1 MGRAVILKTLRG
13 AALAAALAVSAA
25 WPGNAA
31 AQDSPACDTLPPF
44 AIAERYVANDLHRR
58 ALALIADAEAPDRA
72 ARAAEILQPLSAAF
86 NEMTRTQGATPG
98 RLAIVAADWA
108 KLATIADQGRY
119 GESAGQIQRKAF
131 ETLLAN
137 ATDAVEADNL
147 VDLAATQATSL
158 EEKLDAVR
166 RHRQATGDDARQVAA
181 LRDLM
186 RDHSEPGEEMA
197 FARLMREIAPGT
209 GNPRAVYTADGAY
222 VRAVA
227 AGASDASA
235 RDIATALLPVAA
247 ERLERT
253 RAAAERGEIEFA
265 DDGCYAEDKVV
276 WAINGILK
284 GNLPQAAMEANYA
297 IEALEAVTFGELETD
312 FVGASEIYFELL
324 TLRAIDDAKYRD
336 LMRYFALINP
346 GANGADSGEAGMAV
360 SGADIFESMLL
371 PDLAREFLRD
381 AKAWSADGAE
391 PHMRFRTLLRSLRF
405 EWKSGGTSRL
415 DDDVAEAR
423 AIVAAH
429 GDGIDPIERIQ
440 FALFEA
446 EFLDSRLDDRG
457 ATEALARAVDIA
469 LAEVEGT
476 FGAQNVT
483 MEFQGDISRLVV
495 DHLRG
500 RFCEGCDAL
509 MAPIVA
515 RFWSAA
521 VLYDIDAIEGGMSD
535 SSVSRE
541 MTAQLAVSSG
551 PVADGLR
558 GEVEAE
564 LDRLASFVS
573 EQIPRSS
580 PARKV
585 LDRLKPDERRTM
597 LVAASLFPL
606 GEGMIGDDD
615 RWART
620 VLLLAERDLQ
630 KKRRALK
637 PMVDGFAEH
646 LSEFGADMSAFGQLE
661 SYGRVLADLRM
672 TLSARVFFESV
683 DRLAGPDHGIEYWNE
698 PDSVGR
704 RQLAKTLAP
713 VYARLGRY
721 AFEDKDWKATAALLD
736 ETSALTTERLQQE
749 WRVGNE
755 QVGLLYRAFQP
766 ALRLAAQLRFFL
778 ATNDKARKSVPDT
791 LERTFADLQSAMLGD
806 TALAM
811 QASIRNSIVR
821 DPVLREA
828 IERRDRA
835 RSRLAQMEATEAMV
849 PSKLPWVVE
858 ARRAAAAGEI
868 DAASTVIAERLT
880 VSEDFAALAPA
891 TIDQAAAVLARDEAL
906 AVLHAGSNNVFGF
919 VLRPGRQPFL
929 FVSKIA
935 QAELSDRVTRLR
947 RDAASFGAVDVANS
961 AALYDVLLKP
971 AEAELDGIGHL
982 VVIADGPLPGL
993 PWAMLSTGAST
1004 AKLGGGKTAE
1014 VRGAKPI
1021 VGGDDA
1027 GGADWA
1033 AQPFLIRRFPVS
1045 LAPSV
1050 SSLVAQRPGL
1060 ATSQATKPF
1069 LGIGDPLLRG
1079 RRAASEIEIS
1089 ALFSRDGG
1097 LDAAALSDLAP
1108 LPETAA
1114 ELTALAGSLGADAGD
1129 LLLGERATETELA
1142 ARSLSDYRVLAF
1154 ATHGILAGE
1163 IGGTAEPGLV
1173 LSPES
1178 GAAGRDGY
1186 LSLSEI
1192 MSLRL
1197 DADLVILSA
1206 CNTGGADGRPRAEW
1220 MSGLARGF
1228 IAAGARQL
1236 LVTLWSIPSEPT
1248 VRLTTGMTAAYAA
1261 EPGLGWPR
1269 ALQRSIVSM
1278 LESPGSPVEAHPASW
1293 ASFTVLGVDALRR

>member
-1 MGRAVILKTLRG
+1 MGRAAFLGSVRGLVLG
-13 AALAAALAVSAA
+13 AALAVLLAGT
-25 WPGNAA
+25 PGTPAQAA
-31 AQDSPACDTLPPF
+31 AACDELPEF
-44 AIAERYVANDLHRR
+44 SIAEPYVANDLHRQ
-58 ALALIADAEAPDRA
+58 ALELIADTQAPDRA

-86 NEMTRTQGATPG
+86 NEMTRTQAATPG

-108 KLATIADQGRY
+108 RLARIADQGRY
-119 GESAGQIQRKAF
+119 GEGAGQILRKAF
-131 ETLLAN
+131 DTLLAN
-137 ATDAVEADNL
+137 AADAVEADYL

-158 EEKLDAVR
+158 EEKLEAVR
-166 RHRQATGDDARQVAA
+166 RHRKVTGDDARQVAA
-181 LRDLM
+181 LRDFM
-186 RDHSEPGEEMA
+186 RDYQDATEELA

-209 GNPRAVYTADGAY
+209 GNARAAYSADGAY

-227 AGASDASA
+227 TGAGGESA
-235 RDIATALLPVAA
+235 AEIATALLPVAK

-253 RAAAERGEIEFA
+253 RAAAERGDIEFA
-265 DDGCYAEDKVV
+265 DDRCFTDDKVV
-276 WAINGILK
+276 WAINEVLK
-284 GNLPQAAMEANYA
+284 GSLPQAGMEANYEV
-297 IEALEAVTFGELETD
+297 EALEAVTFGELETD

-346 GANGADSGEAGMAV
+346 EANGADAGEAGMAV
-360 SGADIFESMLL
+360 SGADIFESMLM

-391 PHMRFRTLLRSLRF
+391 PRMRFTTLLRSLRF

-423 AIVAAH
+423 AIIAAH
-429 GDGIDPIERIQ
+429 GDAIDPIQRIQ

-469 LAEVEGT
+469 LGEVEGP

-521 VLYDIDAIEGGMSD
+521 VLYDTEAIDGGMSD
-535 SSVSRE
+535 SRASRD
-541 MTAQLAVSSG
+541 MTAQLAASSG
-551 PVADGLR
+551 PVAGALR
-558 GEVEAE
+558 GEIAAE

-573 EQIPRSS
+573 RQIPRSS

-585 LDRLKPDERRTM
+585 LDRLKPDDRRDM

-606 GEGMIGDDD
+606 QEGMIGDDD
-615 RWART
+615 RWTRT
-620 VLLLAERDLQ
+620 VLFLAERDLP

-637 PMVDGFAEH
+637 PMVDGFAQH

-661 SYGRVLADLRM
+661 TYGRILADLRLP
-672 TLSARVFFESV
+672 LSARVFFESV
-683 DRLAGPDHGIEYWNE
+683 DRLAKPGHGIEYWNE
-698 PDSVGR
+698 PDAVGR

-721 AFEDKDWKATAALLD
+721 AFEDKDWKGAAALLD

-778 ATNDKARKSVPDT
+778 ATNDKARKSVPDA

-821 DPVLREA
+821 DPYLREA

-858 ARRAAAAGEI
+858 ARRAAADSEI
-868 DAASTVIAERLT
+868 AAASTVIAERLT
-880 VSEDFAALAPA
+880 VSEDFAALVPA
-891 TIDQAAAVLARDEAL
+891 TIDQAAAVLAADEAL
-906 AVLHAGSNNVFGF
+906 AILHAGSNSVFGF
-919 VLRPGRQPFL
+919 VLRPGRKPFL
-929 FVSKIA
+929 FVSKVE
-935 QAELSDRVTRLR
+935 QAELSDRVARLR
-947 RDAASFGAVDVANS
+947 RDAASFGAVDMANS
-961 AALYDVLLKP
+961 AALYDLLLRP
-971 AEAELDGIGHL
+971 AAVELAGIGHL

-1004 AKLGGGKTAE
+1004 AKLGSRKAVE

-1033 AQPFLIRRFPVS
+1033 SQPFLIRRFPVS

-1060 ATSQATKPF
+1060 AMSQATKPF
-1069 LGIGDPLLRG
+1069 LGVGDPLLRG
-1079 RRAASEIEIS
+1079 RRAASEIDIS

-1114 ELTALAGSLGADAGD
+1114 ELTALAGSLGAGSGD
-1129 LLLGERATETELA
+1129 LLLGARATETELA

-1163 IGGTAEPGLV
+1163 VGGTAEPGLV

-1178 GAAGRDGY
+1178 GAGGRDGY

-1261 EPGLGWPR
+1261 EPGLGWSR

-1278 LESPGSPVEAHPASW
+1278 LDSPASPIEAHPASW
-1293 ASFTVLGVDALRR
+1293 ASFTVLGVDGLRR

>member
-1 MGRAVILKTLRG
+1 MRRAVILKTLRAVALGMVLASGIVIAPG
-13 AALAAALAVSAA
+13 ARALAAPGCDAL
-25 WPGNAA
+25 
-31 AQDSPACDTLPPF
+31 PAF
-44 AIAERYVANDLHRR
+44 AIAERYVANDLHRQ
-58 ALALIADAEAPDRA
+58 ALELIADSQAPDRGS
-72 ARAAEILQPLSAAF
+72 RAAQLLQPLADAVDKLE
-86 NEMTRTQGATPG
+86 NTPGATPG
-98 RLAIVAADWA
+98 RLAIAAADMA
-108 KLATIADQGRY
+108 KLARIADPERY
-119 GESAGQIQRKAF
+119 GADVDRILRMIF
-131 ETLLAN
+131 DTLLRDA
-137 ATDAVEADNL
+137 ADAVEVDYL
-147 VDLAATQATSL
+147 VDLAATQATSVD
-158 EEKLDAVR
+158 EKLEAVR
-166 RHRQATGDDARQVAA
+166 RHRMVAGDDVRQVSA
-181 LRDLM
+181 LLGLM
-186 RDHSEPGEEMA
+186 RDHEDTGEGMA

-209 GNPRAVYTADGAY
+209 GNPRAAYSADGAY

-227 AGASDASA
+227 AGAGDASA
-235 RDIATALLPVAA
+235 RTIAAALLPVAK

-253 RAAAERGEIEFA
+253 RAAVESGDLESA
-265 DDGCYAEDKVV
+265 DDRCFTDDKVV
-276 WAINGILK
+276 WAINEILK
-284 GNLPQAAMEANYA
+284 DSLSPAEMEANYEV
-297 IEALEAVTFGELETD
+297 EALEAVSFGELATD

-336 LMRYFALINP
+336 LMRYFALVNP
-346 GANGADSGEAGMAV
+346 EANGADAGEAGMAV
-360 SGADIFESMLL
+360 SGAEIFESMLM

-423 AIVAAH
+423 AILAAH
-429 GDGIDPIERIQ
+429 GGEIDPVERIQ

-446 EFLDSRLDDRG
+446 EFLDSRLDDGG
-457 ATEALARAVDIA
+457 ATDALARAVDIA
-469 LAEVEGT
+469 LGEVEGP

-483 MEFQGDISRLVV
+483 MEFQGDISRLIV

-535 SSVSRE
+535 SGASKD
-541 MTAQLAVSSG
+541 MTAQLAATPG
-551 PVADGLR
+551 PVADALR
-558 GEVEAE
+558 GEIEAE

-573 EQIPRSS
+573 ERIPRSS
-580 PARKV
+580 PARRV

-606 GEGMIGDDD
+606 QEGLIGDDD

-620 VLLLAERDLQ
+620 VLFLAERDLQ
-630 KKRRALK
+630 KKRRALR

-672 TLSARVFFESV
+672 PLSARVFFESV

-698 PDSVGR
+698 PDAVGR

-721 AFEDKDWKATAALLD
+721 AFEDKDWRATADRLD
-736 ETSALTTERLQQE
+736 ETSTLTTERLQQE
-749 WRVGNE
+749 WRAGNE
-755 QVGLLYRAFQP
+755 QVALLYRAFQP

-778 ATNDKARKSVPDT
+778 ATNEKARKSVPDA

-821 DPVLREA
+821 DSDLREA
-828 IERRDRA
+828 VERRDSA

-849 PSKLPWVVE
+849 PSKLPWVIE
-858 ARRAAAAGEI
+858 ARRAAAERE
-868 DAASTVIAERLT
+868 IAEASAVISERLA

-891 TIDQAAAVLARDEAL
+891 TIDQATAVLAPDEAL
-906 AVLHAGSNNVFGF
+906 AILHAGSNNVFGF
-919 VLRPGRQPFL
+919 VLRPGRKPFL
-929 FVSKIA
+929 FVSKVE
-935 QAELSDRVTRLR
+935 QAELSDRVARLR
-947 RDAASFGAVDVANS
+947 RDAASFGAVDMANS
-961 AALYDVLLKP
+961 AALYDLLLEP
-971 AEAELDGIGHL
+971 AEAELVGIGHL

-993 PWAMLSTGAST
+993 PWAMLSTEAS
-1004 AKLGGGKTAE
+1004 AARAGGGRAAE

-1021 VGGDDA
+1021 AGGDDA

-1069 LGIGDPLLRG
+1069 LGVGDPLLRG
-1079 RRAASEIEIS
+1079 RRAAADIDIS
-1089 ALFSRDGG
+1089 ALYSRDGG

-1114 ELTALAGSLGADAGD
+1114 ELTALAGSLGAGSAD

-1142 ARSLSDYRVLAF
+1142 GLSLSDYRVLAF

-1163 IGGTAEPGLV
+1163 VGGTAEPGLV

-1178 GAAGRDGY
+1178 GAAGHDGY

-1261 EPGLGWPR
+1261 EPGLGWSR
-1269 ALQRSIVSM
+1269 ALQRSIVAM
-1278 LESPGSPVEAHPASW
+1278 LDSPASPIEAHPASW
-1293 ASFTVLGVDALRR
+1293 ASFTVLGVDAIRR

>member
-1 MGRAVILKTLRG
+1 MGRATLLGSVRGLALG
-13 AALAAALAVSAA
+13 AALAGLLAGAPGTPAQAAV
-25 WPGNAA
+25 
-31 AQDSPACDTLPPF
+31 ACDDLPAF
-44 AIAERYVANDLHRR
+44 SIAEPYAANDLHRQ
-58 ALALIADAEAPDRA
+58 ALELIADNQAPDRA
-72 ARAAEILQPLSAAF
+72 ARAAELLQPLSDAF
-86 NEMTRTQGATPG
+86 NEMTRTQAATPG
-98 RLAIVAADWA
+98 RLAIVAAAWA
-108 KLATIADQGRY
+108 ILARIADQGRY
-119 GESAGQIQRKAF
+119 GEGAGQVLRNAF
-131 ETLLAN
+131 ETLLGN
-137 ATDAVEADNL
+137 AADAVEADYL

-158 EEKLDAVR
+158 DEKLAAMR
-166 RHRQATGDDARQVAA
+166 RHRQVTGDDARQVAA
-181 LRDLM
+181 LRDFM
-186 RDHSEPGEEMA
+186 NDYQDATEELA
-197 FARLMREIAPGT
+197 FARLMRDIAPGT
-209 GNPRAVYTADGAY
+209 GNARAVYTADGAF

-227 AGASDASA
+227 AGARDPSA
-235 RDIATALLPVAA
+235 PAIAVSLLPVAK

-253 RAAAERGEIEFA
+253 RAAVERGDLESA
-265 DDGCYAEDKVV
+265 RGCFTDNKVV
-276 WAINGILK
+276 WAINEILK
-284 GNLPQAAMEANYA
+284 DSLSPAEMEANYEV
-297 IEALEAVTFGELETD
+297 EALEAISYGETATD
-312 FVGASEIYFELL
+312 FAGASEIYFELL
-324 TLRAIDDAKYRD
+324 TLRAIDDEKYRG
-336 LMRYFALINP
+336 LMRYFARINP
-346 GANGADSGEAGMAV
+346 EANGADSGETGMAV
-360 SGADIFESMLL
+360 SGADIFELMLM

-381 AKAWSADGAE
+381 AKAWSTDGVE
-391 PHMRFRTLLRSLRF
+391 PRMRFTTLLRSLRF

-469 LAEVEGT
+469 LGEVEGP

-500 RFCEGCDAL
+500 RFCEGCDAM

-515 RFWSAA
+515 RFWRAA
-521 VLYDIDAIEGGMSD
+521 VLYDTEAIDGGMSD
-535 SSVSRE
+535 SRVSRD

-551 PVADGLR
+551 PVADALR
-558 GEVEAE
+558 GEIVAE
-564 LDRLASFVS
+564 LDRLASFVGG
-573 EQIPRSS
+573 QIPRSS

-585 LDRLKPDERRTM
+585 LDRLKPDDRRDM
-597 LVAASLFPL
+597 LVAASLFPFW
-606 GEGMIGDDD
+606 EGMIDSNDPWG
-615 RWART
+615 AA
-620 VLLLAERDLQ
+620 VLLLAERDIH
-630 KKRRALK
+630 KKRRTLK
-637 PMVDGFAEH
+637 PMVDAFAQH
-646 LSEFGADMSAFGQLE
+646 HSEFGMDMAAFGQLE
-661 SYGRVLADLRM
+661 SYGRILADLRLP
-672 TLSARVFFESV
+672 LSARVLYESV
-683 DRLAGPDHGIEYWNE
+683 DRLAKPGHGIEYWNE
-698 PDSVGR
+698 PDAVAR
-704 RQLAKTLAP
+704 RQLAKTLVP

-721 AFEDKDWKATAALLD
+721 ALEDKDWKGTASLLD
-736 ETSALTTERLQQE
+736 AAGTLTTERLQQE

-778 ATNDKARKSVPDT
+778 ATNDKARKSVPDA

-821 DPVLREA
+821 DDDLREA
-828 IERRDRA
+828 VERRDRA
-835 RSRLAQMEATEAMV
+835 RSRLVQMEATEAMV
-849 PSKLPWVVE
+849 PSKLPWVIE
-858 ARRAAAAGEI
+858 ARRAAAEREI
-868 DAASTVIAERLT
+868 AEASAVIDERLT
-880 VSEDFAALAPA
+880 VSEDFASLVPA
-891 TIDQAAAVLARDEAL
+891 TVEQAQSVLAEDEAL
-906 AVLHAGSNNVFGF
+906 AVLHAGSASVFGF
-919 VLRPGRQPFL
+919 VLRPGRDPFL
-929 FVSKIA
+929 FVSKID
-935 QAELSDRVTRLR
+935 QSELSDRVARLR
-947 RDAASFGAVDVANS
+947 RDAASFGAVDMANS

-971 AEAELDGIGHL
+971 AETELVGVGHL

-993 PWAMLSTGAST
+993 PWAMLSTGGSNARV
-1004 AKLGGGKTAE
+1004 GGGKATG

-1021 VGGDDA
+1021 VGGD
-1027 GGADWA
+1027 GGGAADWA

-1050 SSLVAQRPGL
+1050 GSLVAQRPGL
-1060 ATSQATKPF
+1060 AVSRATKPF
-1069 LGIGDPLLRG
+1069 LGIGDPRLRG

-1097 LDAAALSDLAP
+1097 VDAAALSDLAP

-1114 ELTALAGSLGADAGD
+1114 ELTALAGSLGAGSAD
-1129 LLLGERATETELA
+1129 LLLGDRATETELA
-1142 ARSLSDYRVLAF
+1142 ARSLADYRVLAF

-1163 IGGTAEPGLV
+1163 VGGTAEPGLV
-1173 LSPES
+1173 LSPET
-1178 GAAGRDGY
+1178 GAAGHDGY

-1269 ALQRSIVSM
+1269 ALQRSIVGM
-1278 LESPGSPVEAHPASW
+1278 LDSPASPIEAHPASW
-1293 ASFTVLGVDALRR
+1293 ASFTVLGVDALPQ